1 MHDSEDKDVALN
13 LLAGIGIGAIIGAVT
28 ALLLAPKSGAETR
41 EDVKRTL
48 DDLRQK
54 SEQVISDLSASMEE
68 QVQRSK
74 KLFEET
80 KSKLQ
85 QAVDAG
91 KKAVSHKKE
100 EVQEQTPEEG
110 SQA

>member
-1 MHDSEDKDVALN
+1 MHDCEDRDVALN

-28 ALLLAPKSGAETR
+28 ALLLAPKPGAETR
-41 EDVKRTL
+41 DDLKRTVE
-48 DDLRQK
+48 DLKQK
-54 SEQVISDLSASMEE
+54 SEKLITDWSSSMED
-68 QVQRSK
+68 QVERSRK
-74 KLFEET
+74 VFDEA

-91 KKAVSHKKE
+91 KKAVSHKDE
-100 EVQEQTPEEG
+100 AQPETLEEG

>member
-1 MHDSEDKDVALN
+1 MHDCEDRDVALN

-28 ALLLAPKSGAETR
+28 ALLLAPKPGAETR
-41 EDVKRTL
+41 EDLKRAV
-48 DDLRQK
+48 DDLKEK
-54 SEQVISDLSASMEE
+54 SEKLIDDWSSTMED
-68 QVQRSK
+68 QLQRSRK
-74 KLFEET
+74 VFDDA

-91 KKAVSHKKE
+91 KKVVSKNTDE
-100 EVQEQTPEEG
+100 APPDLQEG

>member
-1 MHDSEDKDVALN
+1 MHDTEDRDVALN

-41 EDVKRTL
+41 DDLKRTV
-48 DDLRQK
+48 DDLRHK
-54 SEQVISDLSASMEE
+54 SEQVISDWSTAMDE

-74 KLFEET
+74 KLLEET
-80 KSKLQ
+80 KSRVQ

-91 KKAVSHKKE
+91 KKAMTHKKGEKQE
-100 EVQEQTPEEG
+100 EIAEEG